1 MPYENGGTTFGFILM
16 AMLGMALV
24 KRTDVE
30 FFLVYLV
37 LITIILTMHTLI
49 VGEGNV

>member
-1 MPYENGGTTFGFILM
+1 MPYENEGKIFGFFLM
-16 AMLGMALV
+16 AMLGMSLV

-49 VGEGNV
+49 VGE